1 MLLPSLPL
9 RFALILGLFA
19 TLCTARVGLAQ
30 KPPPDAVER
39 MLARSDAVF
48 SGRYTYT
55 LLSGVDRTK
64 KPIPFELIYSGPS
77 WKRTEKQLAADVEM
91 TFSEDLI
98 KSGFD
103 PKKVK
108 PLQGYREITNVSHKG
123 KFMSLLQIRSS
134 MAACDTRFGSPRA
147 NSHSKSSFYRFR
159 PFWEGSGLAKRTLSC
174 AS

>member
-123 KFMSLLQIRSS
+123 KFYVF
-134 MAACDTRFGSPRA
+134 TA
-147 NSHSKSSFYRFR
+147 NPQLDGGMRHALRVTTGEQPLEKQFLPLP
-159 PFWEGSGLAKRTLSC
+159 PFLGGFWFS
-174 AS
+174 